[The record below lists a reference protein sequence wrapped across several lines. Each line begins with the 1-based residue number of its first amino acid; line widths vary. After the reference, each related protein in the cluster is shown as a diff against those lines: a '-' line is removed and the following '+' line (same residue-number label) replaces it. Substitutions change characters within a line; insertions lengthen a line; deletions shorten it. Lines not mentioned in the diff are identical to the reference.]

1 MRLLN
6 LFAVAL
12 VALVLCAAPAVAA
25 DTVPA
30 AGTAATADA
39 GKFGAGIGAGIGAG
53 LAAVGAGI
61 GIGLIGWSAL
71 AAIARQPELKGA
83 IQVNMILTAA
93 LVEAAAIIALILVC
107 LALVAKA

>member
-1 MRLLN
+1 MRLKNTL
-6 LFAVAL
+6 AL
-12 VALVLCAAPAVAA
+12 VAVAFVLFAAPAFAA
-25 DTVPA
+25 EPA
-30 AGTAATADA
+30 PTAAPAATA
-39 GKFGAGIGAGIGAG
+39 GSSGAGIGAGIGAG

-71 AAIARQPELKGA
+71 AAIARQPEQKGA

>member
-1 MRLLN
+1 MRLKN
-6 LFAVAL
+6 VVAL
-12 VALVLCAAPAVAA
+12 VAIAFVLFAPAFAFA
-25 DTVPA
+25 DDAPKGTAPA
-30 AGTAATADA
+30 AASTG
-39 GKFGAGIGAGIGAG
+39 GSGAGIGAGIGAG
-53 LAAVGAGI
+53 LAAIGAGI

-71 AAIARQPELKGA
+71 SAIARQPEQKGT